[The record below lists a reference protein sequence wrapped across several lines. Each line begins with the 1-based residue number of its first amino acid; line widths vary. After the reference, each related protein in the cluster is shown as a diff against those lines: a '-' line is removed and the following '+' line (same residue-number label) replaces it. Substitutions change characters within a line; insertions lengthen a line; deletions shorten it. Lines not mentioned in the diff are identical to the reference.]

1 MRLSRAHLLAA
12 ALLASL
18 IVPPAFGAG
27 KEIFTLTDPRGDDH
41 GDGRIVYPGNDDL
54 KPGDLDIVS
63 LTAREDGSG
72 TMFEVTFAKPVRV
85 PGREAVDD
93 LGTQLDKLAR
103 FGFYN
108 LNLDI
113 YIDTDRAPGSGGL
126 TMLPGRHAEI
136 DPATAWEKAVILTPR
151 PNEAKAELKRLLL
164 KTLSQDVNKE
174 GSTLTDA
181 EAEALR
187 KQIPVDIDERVFFP
201 TQIHVRG
208 QKISFF
214 VPGIFLGGPAK
225 PTWAYVVATSGADLV
240 QSLDIAHRL
249 GRQTGDQG
257 LMILPVSPGRWQ
269 DRFGGGRENAAIQ
282 PPLIDVIVPKGG
294 RTQEEV
300 LSDFDARAK
309 RPVKLTGVVP
319 AEQK

>member
-1 MRLSRAHLLAA
+1 MRLSRSHAFAA
-12 ALLASL
+12 ALLISL
-18 IVPPAFGAG
+18 TAAPAFGAG

-41 GDGRIVYPGNDDL
+41 GDGKITYPGNEDL
-54 KPGDLDIVS
+54 NTGDLDILS
-63 LTAREDGSG
+63 LTAREDGDG
-72 TMFEVTFAKPVRV
+72 TMFEVTFARPVRP
-85 PGREAVDD
+85 PGRRAIDE
-93 LGTQLDKLAR
+93 LGTQLDKVAR
-103 FGFYN
+103 YGFYN
-108 LNLDI
+108 LSLDI
-113 YIDTDRAPGSGGL
+113 YIDTDRVPGSGGL

-136 DPATAWEKAVILTPR
+136 DPATAWEKAILLTPR
-151 PNEAKAELKRLLL
+151 PAETKAELKRLLL

-174 GSTLTDA
+174 GSTLTDT
-181 EAEALR
+181 EADALR
-187 KQIPVDIDERVFFP
+187 KQIPIDVDERIYFP
-201 TQIHVRG
+201 TQIRVRG

-225 PTWAYVVATSGADLV
+225 ATWAYVVASSGANLI
-240 QSLDIAHRL
+240 QSFDIAHQL
-249 GRQTGDQG
+249 PDPG
-257 LMILPVSPGRWQ
+257 LMILPVSPGGWQ

-300 LSDFDARAK
+300 LSDFDARTK

>member
-1 MRLSRAHLLAA
+1 MRLSRAHLLTA

-18 IVPPAFGAG
+18 IAPPAFGAG

-41 GDGRIVYPGNDDL
+41 GDGKIVYPGNDDL
-54 KPGDLDIVS
+54 KPGDLDILS
-63 LTAREDGSG
+63 LTAREDGDG
-72 TMFEVTFAKPVRV
+72 TMFEVTFARPVRA
-85 PGREAVDD
+85 PGREAIDD
-93 LGTQLDKLAR
+93 LGTQLDKVAR

-108 LNLDI
+108 LSLDI
-113 YIDTDRAPGSGGL
+113 YIDTDRTPGSGGL

-151 PNEAKAELKRLLL
+151 PAEAKAELKRLLL
-164 KTLSQDVNKE
+164 KTLSQDTGRE

-187 KQIPVDIDERVFFP
+187 KQIPVDVDERIYFP

-225 PTWAYVVATSGADLV
+225 STWAYVVATSGADLA
-240 QSLDIAHRL
+240 QSFELARQL
-249 GRQTGDQG
+249 GRQSSEQG

-282 PPLIDVIVPKGG
+282 PPLIDVIVPKG